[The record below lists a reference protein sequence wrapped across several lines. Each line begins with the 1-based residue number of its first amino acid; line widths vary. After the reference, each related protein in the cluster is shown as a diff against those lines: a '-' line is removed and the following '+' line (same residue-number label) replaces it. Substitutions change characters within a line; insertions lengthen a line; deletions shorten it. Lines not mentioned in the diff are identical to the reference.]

1 MTDEKKESK
10 IGGILAGAVKMDWIR
25 PLIWKVG
32 GRKMVMGG
40 GALAVV
46 QQIVASGEMTWPKA
60 IACLAVAIIAIGGM
74 FSVGMEDASR
84 NGNVGDEEGAEK

>member
-10 IGGILAGAVKMDWIR
+10 LGGLLAGAVKLDWIR
-25 PLIWKVG
+25 PLLWKVG

-40 GALAVV
+40 GGMGIISL
-46 QQIVASGEMTWPKA
+46 IVGDGKDLSWPKA
-60 IACLAVAIIAIGGM
+60 VACLAVAIVALGGM

-84 NGNVGDEEGAEK
+84 GGKEGDGK